1 MFVSSEGNGAL
12 PLLLP
17 NSRSLFFFF
26 FSVNSKLSPLN
37 PTPPPPRPPPNKQ
50 PHKFDSSSN
59 RIDRVCTTTS
69 NPITGTF
76 LIPSTGVF
84 VVGDYSFASG
94 LDAFGKLT
102 KFEISPDETCVT
114 SVMMNTGF
122 YNQSLAAGKIIEGVL
137 FKDTVPPREKC
148 KLSAPMCNLNG
159 PNDNVFVNTVQ
170 LNDGRI
176 VAVTDSPTWLT
187 VEGETLT
194 IGERLPFSKIESGQI
209 GMLGSGHPLW
219 VPIGG
224 KDTLVGL
231 EVAEGMMNPDVLV
244 YSVDS
249 TDERSTLA
257 TLNPSS
263 LVEKSGK
270 WMPYFHSFGIT
281 HSPEARP
288 DTTPKVVLPLQP
300 LGVNMLNLMTSALMS
315 EAFDEVPE
323 LETFKITFAPL
334 DGGDDNWTTYTS
346 TVKFYYVHV
355 VNSYEE
361 EDWTIVVY
369 LTSFGINPFLTTLVD
384 LEVARN
390 GTKLAEEAAA
400 SKAARSSGAG

>member
-1 MFVSSEGNGAL
+1 MVWYPEVPLGMSSGTFYVSNTFEQLRRETINVLIFITGAPTL
-12 PLLLP
+12 PSKGPTALILLTQGQSVQK
-17 NSRSLFFFF
+17 NNCRCLFRARETGPCLSSSPILVPF
-26 FSVNSKLSPLN
+26 FSSSLGVNSKLSPLN
-37 PTPPPPRPPPNKQ
+37 PTPPPPRPSPNNQ

-84 VVGDYSFASG
+84 EVGDDSFASG
-94 LDAFGKLT
+94 LDVFGKLT

-122 YNQSLAAGKIIEGVL
+122 YNQSLAAGKITEGVL

-281 HSPEARP
+281 HSPE
-288 DTTPKVVLPLQP
+288 
-300 LGVNMLNLMTSALMS
+300 
-315 EAFDEVPE
+315 E
-323 LETFKITFAPL
+323 
-334 DGGDDNWTTYTS
+334 
-346 TVKFYYVHV
+346 
-355 VNSYEE
+355 
-361 EDWTIVVY
+361 
-369 LTSFGINPFLTTLVD
+369 
-384 LEVARN
+384 
-390 GTKLAEEAAA
+390 
-400 SKAARSSGAG
+400 